1 MSTSRGRTTR
11 RVTMFAV
18 AVLGVATA
26 AVAVERSDDADTTS
40 AAVPAA
46 AAETATVET
55 ATVEVGDLTTTV
67 SLDGSV
73 ELSDTTTVVH
83 RIEGETASAAT
94 TPASEGT
101 SAPAGASSVAFP
113 AADCPTDSTV
123 PTPETTTTVPP
134 ETSTTV
140 PPENPSTVPPDTAT
154 TVPPETTTTTSTT
167 MPTTTMPP
175 TTGHPATTVA
185 TGPTAPDGCD
195 VADPAT
201 SVPLAGAGL
210 PGGGGPVPRSGG
222 SSSAGSTPTSA
233 ARTTQVV
240 TSVVAAGSV
249 VELGDP
255 LYTVDGTP
263 VVALVGNLPAWR
275 SLSSDSDDGPDIRQL
290 ESSLV
295 QLGYGSNG
303 EITID
308 DEFDA
313 ATETAVEHWQQG
325 LGVEVTGEVA
335 LGAVA
340 FVPASVTVGSV
351 LVAVGDEIGEGD
363 DVLTLDAETQQIL
376 ATVPEEDQ
384 QLVAP
389 GTSVDVDG
397 ELGTVTVLRSSTT
410 DGAVS
415 VVAVI
420 TTDAP
425 LAGATAGRAVSVDIT
440 TTDAIGV
447 LMVPVEAVASRLDG
461 AYAVQVVAGS
471 TIEWVTVEILGQAGT
486 RVGIRGD
493 GLAEGTEVVVPE

>member
-46 AAETATVET
+46 AAET

-154 TVPPETTTTTSTT
+154 TVPAETTTTSTT
-167 MPTTTMPP
+167 VPPTAVPP
-175 TTGHPATTVA
+175 TTGQPATTVA

-201 SVPLAGAGL
+201 SVPLAGAGF
-210 PGGGGPVPRSGG
+210 PGGGGPVPGSGG

-275 SLSSDSDDGPDIRQL
+275 SLSTDSDDGPDIRQL

-295 QLGYGSNG
+295 QLGYGSDG

-313 ATETAVEHWQQG
+313 ATEAAVEHWQQG

-363 DVLTLDAETQQIL
+363 DVLTLDAETQQIV

-440 TTDAIGV
+440 TTGATGV
-447 LMVPVEAVASRLDG
+447 LMVPVDAVASRLDG
-461 AYAVQVVAGS
+461 SYAVQVVEGS
-471 TIEWVTVEILGQAGT
+471 AIRWVTVEILGQAGT

>member
-46 AAETATVET
+46 AAETATVE
-55 ATVEVGDLTTTV
+55 VGDLTTTV

-94 TPASEGT
+94 TPASEAT

-167 MPTTTMPP
+167 MPP

-195 VADPAT
+195 VADPST

-210 PGGGGPVPRSGG
+210 PGGGGPVPGSGG

-275 SLSSDSDDGPDIRQL
+275 SLSTDSDDGPDIRQL

-295 QLGYGSNG
+295 QLGYGSDG

-397 ELGTVTVLRSSTT
+397 ELGTVTVLRSSTA
-410 DGAVS
+410 DGVVS

-420 TTDAP
+420 ATDAP

-461 AYAVQVVAGS
+461 TYAVQVVAGS

>member
-1 MSTSRGRTTR
+1 M
-11 RVTMFAV
+11 
-18 AVLGVATA
+18 
-26 AVAVERSDDADTTS
+26 
-40 AAVPAA
+40 
-46 AAETATVET
+46 
-55 ATVEVGDLTTTV
+55 
-67 SLDGSV
+67 
-73 ELSDTTTVVH
+73 
-83 RIEGETASAAT
+83 
-94 TPASEGT
+94 
-101 SAPAGASSVAFP
+101 
-113 AADCPTDSTV
+113 
-123 PTPETTTTVPP
+123 
-134 ETSTTV
+134 
-140 PPENPSTVPPDTAT
+140 
-154 TVPPETTTTTSTT
+154 
-167 MPTTTMPP
+167 
-175 TTGHPATTVA
+175 
-185 TGPTAPDGCD
+185 
-195 VADPAT
+195 
-201 SVPLAGAGL
+201 
-210 PGGGGPVPRSGG
+210 
-222 SSSAGSTPTSA
+222 
-233 ARTTQVV
+233 
-240 TSVVAAGSV
+240 VAAGSV

-275 SLSSDSDDGPDIRQL
+275 SLSTDSDDGPDIRQL

-295 QLGYGSNG
+295 QLGYDSDG

-397 ELGTVTVLRSSTT
+397 ELGTVTVLRSSTA
-410 DGAVS
+410 DGVVS

-420 TTDAP
+420 ATAPP

-447 LMVPVEAVASRLDG
+447 LMVPVEAVASRLTAPTPYRSSRADDRMGHRRETRVRPVPESGSGATAWPKEPRSSSRSDG
-461 AYAVQVVAGS
+461 DD
-471 TIEWVTVEILGQAGT
+471 QAGWN
-486 RVGIRGD
+486 
-493 GLAEGTEVVVPE
+493 